1 MRTARRP
8 ITATAIARRSSLAV
22 VAGGAARGPVI
33 RVAGMDRGGLEVGA
47 DQGVAP
53 AAQADQGLD
62 PGQDMDLDP
71 DPDPDQDR
79 AVVTVLRH
87 LAGSVAFMAATV
99 GVRAATII
107 RKAVPKRPGITTPAP
122 LLSQPAVPKPRL
134 PCWVRGIAP
143 G

>member
-1 MRTARRP
+1 
-8 ITATAIARRSSLAV
+8 
-22 VAGGAARGPVI
+22 
-33 RVAGMDRGGLEVGA
+33 MDRGGLEVGA

-53 AAQADQGLD
+53 AVLVDGMAAAQAAQADQGLD